1 MENKNKVVAK
11 IQDVEY
17 TLLGAVDQK
26 HIDKVSVMVD
36 EMVSKVKKSNPL
48 MNRSMSFILSCL
60 NLSEEIMK
68 LNEKNKELEEKLKSV
83 EDVNDLKE
91 QLTTYKEHSKENGE
105 LTNELKQERE
115 ALKKELEQSKEIIE
129 QFTKKNRQHKFD
141 IEESRKTIL
150 DLQNQLFE
158 SQIEL
163 VKANKQE

>member
-36 EMVSKVKKSNPL
+36 EMLSRVKKSNPL
-48 MNRSMSFILSCL
+48 MNRSMAFILSCL
-60 NLSEEIMK
+60 NLSDEIMK
-68 LNEKNKELEEKLKSV
+68 LNEKNKQLEEKLKNV

-91 QLTTYKEHSKENGE
+91 QLNTYKEYNKENIE
-105 LTNELKQERE
+105 LTKNLKLEKE
-115 ALKKELEQSKEIIE
+115 NLEKELEKSKEIIE
-129 QFTKKNRQHKFD
+129 QFTKKNRQYKFD

-163 VKANKQE
+163 VKVNKQE